1 MPPNESFTFT
11 EINSQPAVW
20 QKTLA
25 AFDAAELIKLWQTHR
40 PQRVLFTGCGSTYY
54 LSIIAANLFQT
65 LTGVPAQARPAS
77 ELVLFPDIVFATQ
90 ESTLLIAISRS
101 GTTTET
107 IDAMKWFKAKIG
119 GPVVVVTCDGDTP
132 LGELA
137 DVRLVAG
144 DAQEESVAQ
153 TRSFSSM
160 LVLVEALCGALAG
173 QPVAALLASLPA
185 SCEHLLTSYAPLA
198 QSLGGVPDL
207 QRFFFL
213 GSGFLYGMACEAM
226 LKMKEMSLSYSE
238 AFHCLEFRHGP
249 MSMVNEQT
257 LMVGLLSEPVQAHE
271 AAVLRQMHERGAH
284 VLALSEHGSGLPAS
298 DRVHEVVL
306 QSGLPTWARTVLYLP
321 VLHLLAY
328 HRAIFNHQNP
338 DRPAQLTAVVTLD
351 SLLPS

>member
-1 MPPNESFTFT
+1 MPSFTFT
-11 EINSQPAVW
+11 EINSQPTVW
-20 QKTLA
+20 HQTLT
-25 AFDAAELIKLWQTHR
+25 AFDAAELLTLWQAHH

-54 LSIIAANLFQT
+54 LSIIAANLFQA

-77 ELVLFPDIVFATQ
+77 ELVLFPDIVFAPQ

-107 IDAMKWFKAKIG
+107 IDAVKQYKTQIG
-119 GPVVVVTCDGDTP
+119 SPVIVVTCDGNTP
-132 LGELA
+132 LSELA
-137 DVRLVAG
+137 DVRLVAW

-173 QPVAALLASLPA
+173 QSPTPLLASLPT
-185 SCEHLLTSYAPLA
+185 SCERLLKDYAPLA
-198 QSLGGVPDL
+198 ERLGCSPDIE
-207 QRFFFL
+207 RFFFL

-226 LKMKEMSLSYSE
+226 LKMKEMTLSYSE

-249 MSMVNEQT
+249 MSMVNERT
-257 LMVGLLSEPVQAHE
+257 LIVGLLSEPVQVHE
-271 AAVLRQMHERGAH
+271 AAVLRQMHERGAQ

-306 QSGLPTWARTVLYLP
+306 QSGLPAWARTVLYLP

-328 HRAIFNHQNP
+328 HRALFNHQNP
-338 DRPAQLTAVVTLD
+338 DRPANLTAVVTLD
-351 SLLPS
+351 SLLPG